1 MPTRLLLGILF
12 ILVVGSSR
20 SARSD
25 TFPVGAHA
33 RSEYLRLRNLDPS
46 GDAPVHAAKWVRLAE
61 EMNGIYLKSV
71 NTMPSRD
78 LLFAAEFL
86 LEPLELPLIL
96 LVPLLDVHLVDHV

>member
-1 MPTRLLLGILF
+1 
-12 ILVVGSSR
+12 
-20 SARSD
+20 
-25 TFPVGAHA
+25 
-33 RSEYLRLRNLDPS
+33 
-46 GDAPVHAAKWVRLAE
+46 LAE